1 MAETWTNDRVAHL
14 LFHIADLL
22 EIKGENRFKVA
33 AYRRAG
39 ESIQALDRPLVEI
52 WQEGHLK
59 DVPGIGEAL
68 AKKLDELFRTGELG
82 FLKRLEAEVPPSLAT
97 LLDIPGVGPKTARLV
112 WEHLGIA
119 DLDGLEEAARAG
131 RLRELPGMGKASEA
145 RILQGLQALREK
157 GPGAPKGGCSAA

>member
-39 ESIQALDRPLVEI
+39 EQIQTLDRPIVDI
-52 WQEGHLK
+52 WREGNLK
-59 DVPGIGEAL
+59 DVPRVGEAL

-97 LLDIPGVGPKTARLV
+97 LLEVPGVGPKTARLV

-119 DLDGLEEAARAG
+119 DLDALEQAARAG
-131 RLRELPGMGKASEA
+131 RLRRLPGMGEASEA
-145 RILQGLQALREK
+145 RILRGLQALREK
-157 GPGAPKGGCSAA
+157 GSGGPKGEGAAP

>member
-22 EIKGENRFKVA
+22 EIKGESRFKVA

-39 ESIQALDRPLVEI
+39 EQIQTLDRPIVDI
-52 WQEGHLK
+52 WREGNLK
-59 DVPGIGEAL
+59 DVPRVGEAL

-97 LLDIPGVGPKTARLV
+97 LLEVPGVGPKTARLV

-119 DLDGLEEAARAG
+119 DLDALEQAARAG
-131 RLRELPGMGKASEA
+131 RLRRLPGMGEASEA
-145 RILQGLQALREK
+145 RILRGLQALREK
-157 GPGAPKGGCSAA
+157 GSGGPKGEGAAP